1 MMDARIMARRIV
13 AICERSRINVST
25 EGSAHLSL
33 SEALRAQGVEV
44 QDEVPLNAKDRID
57 MLIGAVGV
65 EVKIKGQRR
74 DIYRQLQRYA
84 ASDRIEALVLV
95 TSAPWPASIREIG
108 GKPFFNA
115 SLSVG
120 WL

>member
-1 MMDARIMARRIV
+1 MTDPRLIARRIV
-13 AICERSRINVST
+13 AACERSRINVST
-25 EGSAHLSL
+25 EDSAHLSL
-33 SEALRAQGVEV
+33 SKALRAQGMVVE
-44 QDEVPLNAKDRID
+44 DEVRLSPKDRID
-57 MLIGAVGV
+57 LLIGTVGV

-74 DIYRQLQRYA
+74 DIYHQLQRYA

-95 TSAPWPASIREIG
+95 TSAPWPATIREIG

>member
-1 MMDARIMARRIV
+1 MDPRLMARRIV
-13 AICERSRINVST
+13 AACERSRINVST
-25 EGSAHLSL
+25 EGAAHIALSK
-33 SEALRAQGVEV
+33 ALRAQGMEV
-44 QDEVPLNAKDRID
+44 QDEVALSEKDRID
-57 MLIGAVGV
+57 LLIGTVGV

-74 DIYRQLQRYA
+74 EIFRQLERYA
-84 ASDRIEALVLV
+84 ASERIEALVLV